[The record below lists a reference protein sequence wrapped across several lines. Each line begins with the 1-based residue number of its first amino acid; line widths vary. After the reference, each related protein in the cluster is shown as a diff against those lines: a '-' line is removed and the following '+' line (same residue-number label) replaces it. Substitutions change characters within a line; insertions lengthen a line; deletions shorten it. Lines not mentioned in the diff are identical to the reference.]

1 MDWKKVLADVGGKPL
16 LDIDG
21 PPEAPEAAARALG
34 FFCVRIDGGSVPD
47 GAALLAR
54 LARELQ
60 FPDYF
65 GANWDA
71 LQDCLTDLP
80 DWLPASGYLL
90 VFTEAGA
97 LCRRRPGEL
106 AAFKD
111 VLASAASFYREQ
123 DPPRPFKAV
132 FIS

>member
-1 MDWKKVLADVGGKPL
+1 MDWKKVLADVKGKTL
-16 LDIDG
+16 LEAAE
-21 PPEAPEAAARALG
+21 PPEAAEAAARALG
-34 FFCVRIDGGSVPD
+34 FFFVRVDGGSVPD

-80 DWLPASGYLL
+80 DWLPAPGYLL
-90 VFTEAGA
+90 VFTEAGE
-97 LCRRRPGEL
+97 LCRRRPGDL
-106 AAFKD
+106 ASFKD
-111 VLASAASFYREQ
+111 VLADAARFWREQ

-132 FIS
+132 FIP

>member
-1 MDWKKVLADVGGKPL
+1 MDWKGLLADVKGKPL
-16 LDIDG
+16 LEAEG
-21 PPEAPEAAARALG
+21 PPDAAEAAARELG
-34 FFCVRIDGGSVPD
+34 CFCVRIDGGDIPD

-65 GANWDA
+65 GSNWDA

-90 VFTEAGA
+90 VFTEAGE
-97 LCRRRPGEL
+97 LCRRRPGDL
-106 AAFKD
+106 ASFKD
-111 VLASAASFYREQ
+111 VLADAARFWREQ

-132 FIS
+132 FIP

>member
-1 MDWKKVLADVGGKPL
+1 MDWKKVLADVKGKTL
-16 LDIDG
+16 LEAAE
-21 PPEAPEAAARALG
+21 PPEAAEAAARALG
-34 FFCVRIDGGSVPD
+34 FFFVRVDGGSVPD

-80 DWLPASGYLL
+80 DWLPAPGYLL
-90 VFTEAGA
+90 VFTEAGE
-97 LCRRRPGEL
+97 LCRRRSGDL
-106 AAFKD
+106 ASFKD
-111 VLASAASFYREQ
+111 VLASVASFYREQ
-123 DPPRPFKAV
+123 DPPRLFKAV
-132 FIS
+132 FIP